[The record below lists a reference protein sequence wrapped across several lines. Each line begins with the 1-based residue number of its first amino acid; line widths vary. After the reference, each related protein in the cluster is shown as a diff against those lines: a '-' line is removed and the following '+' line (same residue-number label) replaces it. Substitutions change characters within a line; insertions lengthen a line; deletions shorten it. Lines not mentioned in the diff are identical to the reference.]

1 MHRGTLVF
9 IALHK
14 EPTVRSARKGK
25 QRPRRH
31 EHKHDLVC
39 FTHCLFSRQRC
50 HQQQNVFFLFF
61 LSRTDQRPLPGADAH
76 AVGGAGRELGPVGQ
90 LTVVLA
96 GQLTPLADGGH
107 GLGELQALIDVGL
120 RPIQL
125 AARHGCKNQRQKQER
140 KAFFRKCLLSFICPS
155 RSQSKTSQTVMCGR

>member
-1 MHRGTLVF
+1 MFYSLPVF
-9 IALHK
+9 TAALPLTA
-14 EPTVRSARKGK
+14 EC
-25 QRPRRH
+25 
-31 EHKHDLVC
+31 VC
-39 FTHCLFSRQRC
+39 FFC
-50 HQQQNVFFLFF
+50 F

-125 AARHGCKNQRQKQER
+125 AARHGCKNQRQK
-140 KAFFRKCLLSFICPS
+140 
-155 RSQSKTSQTVMCGR
+155 